1 MKKTKSLLILGTL
14 GLMLLGCYPQGPEYV
29 DDLDLVYTNHNAEY
43 DFASKGTYARPDE
56 IIKITGKFL
65 DPDGP
70 EAPETIPDAVA
81 DQIFDAFDA
90 NMTDLGWE
98 KVELDQDPD
107 ITMLPAV
114 LETTTLVYWY
124 DYWYGWWG
132 GYPGYPGY
140 YPPGGYYPGYP
151 SYPVVSSYST
161 GTLLFLLTDPHEVSG
176 SGNLII
182 QWSFAGNGILT
193 GSYNVNRVTKAI
205 DQGFKQSPYL
215 KTN

>member
-29 DDLDLVYTNHNAEY
+29 DDLDLVYTNHDDTY
-43 DFASKGTYARPDE
+43 DFTSKNTYARPND
-56 IIKITGKFL
+56 IVKITGNL
-65 DPDGP
+65 IDQDEDPEYIPGP
-70 EAPETIPDAVA
+70 TAATILA
-81 DQIFDAFDA
+81 QFDE
-90 NMTDLGWE
+90 NMTEMGWT
-98 KVELDQDPD
+98 KVELDADPAPD
-107 ITMLPAV
+107 VVMLPAA
-114 LETTTLVYWY
+114 LETTTITYWY

-132 GYPGYPGY
+132 GY

-151 SYPVVSSYST
+151 SYPVVTSYST
-161 GTLLFLLTDPHEVSG
+161 GTLVFLIADTDVNEV
-176 SGNLII
+176 GNRVIH
-182 QWSFAGNGILT
+182 WSFAANGVLS